1 MRLVFLAATAFF
13 SLAVSSQALLADDD
27 PATDDQAPY
36 VDDRSDAAA
45 VVRSLY
51 SAINRHEFAR
61 AWAYYGDTKPAKDF
75 DTFVK
80 GYDGTDKVDVETGA
94 ISDEGAAGS
103 IYYSVPVAIRATDK
117 DGKEAVFAGC
127 YTLRQVSAQIQA
139 PPFRPIFID
148 KGALKPSKADF
159 EGALP
164 PSCGDGPPPPKKD
177 TALEQV
183 KKLFAADYGDQCDKQ
198 FLGEEPNIFSIK
210 YKAKDAAAS
219 DPDKETRLF
228 EFYCQAAA
236 YNASSV
242 YYMTDEVSGVRQLQ
256 FTEPEMDI
264 RYENNDSDGKLLGM
278 DIIGFRTTGWAA
290 NSEYD
295 EDAKT
300 LTTFNKWRGIG
311 DASDKGIY
319 LFRNGDFS
327 LVQYDVDASYDGEEN
342 PQTVVDYNT
351 AP

>member
-1 MRLVFLAATAFF
+1 MRSALFAATAFF
-13 SLAVSSQALLADDD
+13 SLATISQTAFADDE
-27 PATDDQAPY
+27 APY
-36 VDDRSDAAA
+36 VDDRSSAEA
-45 VVRSLY
+45 VIRSLY

-61 AWAYYGDTKPAKDF
+61 AWGYYGDTKPAKDF
-75 DTFVK
+75 DAFVK
-80 GYDGTDKVDVETGA
+80 GYDGTGKVDVATGA
-94 ISDEGAAGS
+94 VSDDGAAGS
-103 IYYSVPVAIRATDK
+103 IFYNVPVAIRATDK
-117 DGKEAVFAGC
+117 DGNEAVFAGC
-127 YTLRQVSAQIQA
+127 YTLRQVNAQIQQ

-159 EGALP
+159 EEALP
-164 PSCGDGPPPPKKD
+164 ASCGDGPPPPKKD
-177 TALEQV
+177 AALEQV
-183 KKLFAADYGDQCDKQ
+183 KKRFAADYGDQCDEQ

-210 YKAKDAAAS
+210 YKDKDAAAG

-236 YNASSV
+236 YNTASV

-256 FTEPEMDI
+256 FAEPEMDI

-278 DIIGFRTTGWAA
+278 TIVGFHTTGWAT
-290 NSEYD
+290 NSDYD
-295 EDAKT
+295 EDTKT
-300 LTTFNKWRGIG
+300 ISTFNKWRGVG
-311 DASDKGIY
+311 DASDSGTY